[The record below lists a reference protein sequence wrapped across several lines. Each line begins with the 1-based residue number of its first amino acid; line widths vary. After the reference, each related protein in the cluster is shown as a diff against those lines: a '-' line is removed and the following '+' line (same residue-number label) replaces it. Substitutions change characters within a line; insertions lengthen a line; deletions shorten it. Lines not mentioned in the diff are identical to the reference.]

1 LLFDA
6 WHLSPTRLLGNEYR
20 QKSAIRFAAPAQFNS
35 KMLLVGDGLLT
46 QRRWLKRYRNDR
58 GEFALPWNLL
68 ASPQQETKPRIPNGM
83 RVYAIGDV
91 HGRVDLLNAA
101 FERIDATLTAHPIK
115 QSVQVFLGDYIDR
128 GPNSREV
135 IDALIARKKQHAVV
149 CLKGNH
155 ESYAVQFLSDPSVL
169 TEWRQFGGDSTLLSY
184 EVKPST
190 RSDPQPPEV
199 VAEAFSKALPSSHR
213 RFLEGLGL
221 SFTCGDFF
229 FTHAGVRPGIPLGQ
243 QREHDLL
250 WIRED
255 FLLHEEDFGKI
266 IVHGHT
272 PAKEPDVRPNR
283 INIDTGAYATGRLTC
298 LVLQAD
304 RMVFI

>member
-1 LLFDA
+1 LA
-6 WHLSPTRLLGNEYR
+6 WN
-20 QKSAIRFAAPAQFNS
+20 
-35 KMLLVGDGLLT
+35 V
-46 QRRWLKRYRNDR
+46 
-58 GEFALPWNLL
+58 L
-68 ASPQQETKPRIPNGM
+68 ASPQQEAKPRIPDGM

-91 HGRVDLLNAA
+91 HGRVDLLNAV
-101 FERIDATLTAHPIK
+101 FERIDATLRDFPIE
-115 QSVQVFLGDYIDR
+115 QSVQILLGDYIDR

-135 IDALIARKKQHAVV
+135 IDTLIARRKQHAMV

-155 ESYAVQFLSDPSVL
+155 ETYAAQLLSDPSVL
-169 TEWRQFGGDSTLLSY
+169 AEWTQYGGIQTLLSY
-184 EVKPST
+184 GVKPST
-190 RSDPQPPEV
+190 RGDPQPAED
-199 VAEAFSKALPSSHR
+199 VAKAFGKALPASHR

-229 FTHAGVRPGIPLGQ
+229 FTHAGVRPGVPLSQ
-243 QREHDLL
+243 QHEHDLL
-250 WIRED
+250 WIREE

-304 RMVFI
+304 RRVFI

>member
-1 LLFDA
+1 LA
-6 WHLSPTRLLGNEYR
+6 WN
-20 QKSAIRFAAPAQFNS
+20 
-35 KMLLVGDGLLT
+35 V
-46 QRRWLKRYRNDR
+46 
-58 GEFALPWNLL
+58 L
-68 ASPQQETKPRIPNGM
+68 ASSQEKATPRIPNGM
-83 RVYAIGDV
+83 RIYAIGDV
-91 HGRVDLLNAA
+91 HGRVDLLNAV
-101 FERIDATLTAHPIK
+101 FERIDATLKNHPIG
-115 QSVQVFLGDYIDR
+115 QSVQVLLGDYIDR

-135 IDALIARKKQHAVV
+135 IDALIARKKAHAMV

-169 TEWRQFGGDSTLLSY
+169 EEWTQFGGIQTLLSY
-184 EVKPST
+184 GVKPST
-190 RSDPQPPEV
+190 RSDPLSPED
-199 VAEAFSKALPSSHR
+199 VAKAFREALPASHR

-255 FLLHEEDFGKI
+255 FLLHEEDFEKI

-272 PAKEPDVRPNR
+272 PAKEPDVRSNR

-304 RMVFI
+304 RRVFI

>member
-1 LLFDA
+1 MIEER
-6 WHLSPTRLLGNEYR
+6 T
-20 QKSAIRFAAPAQFNS
+20 
-35 KMLLVGDGLLT
+35 
-46 QRRWLKRYRNDR
+46 
-58 GEFALPWNLL
+58 ALPWNLL
-68 ASPQQETKPRIPNGM
+68 ASPEQEAKPRIPNGM
-83 RVYAIGDV
+83 RIYAIGDI
-91 HGRVDLLNAA
+91 HGRVDLLNAV
-101 FERIDATLTAHPIK
+101 FERIDATLKDFPIK
-115 QSVQVFLGDYIDR
+115 QSVHVMLGDYIDR

-135 IDALIARKKQHAVV
+135 IDALIARRKQHSMV

-155 ESYAVQFLSDPSVL
+155 ESYAIQLLSDPSVL
-169 TEWRQFGGDSTLLSY
+169 TEWMQFGGAGTLLSY
-184 EVKPST
+184 EVKPPT
-190 RSDPQPPEV
+190 RSDPQLPEN
-199 VAEAFSKALPSSHR
+199 VANAFSKALPASHR

-221 SFTCGDFF
+221 SFTCGDYF
-229 FTHAGVRPGIPLGQ
+229 FTHAGVRPGVPLGQ

-272 PAKEPDVRPNR
+272 PAREPDVRPNR

>member
-1 LLFDA
+1 MA
-6 WHLSPTRLLGNEYR
+6 WN
-20 QKSAIRFAAPAQFNS
+20 
-35 KMLLVGDGLLT
+35 V
-46 QRRWLKRYRNDR
+46 
-58 GEFALPWNLL
+58 L
-68 ASPQQETKPRIPNGM
+68 ASSQEKAKPRIPNGM
-83 RVYAIGDV
+83 RIYAIGDV
-91 HGRVDLLNAA
+91 HGRVDLLNAV
-101 FERIDATLTAHPIK
+101 FERIDATLKDHPIG
-115 QSVQVFLGDYIDR
+115 QSVQILLGDYIDR

-135 IDALIARKKQHAVV
+135 IDALVARKKEHAMV

-155 ESYAVQFLSDPSVL
+155 ESYVVQFLSDPSAL
-169 TEWRQFGGDSTLLSY
+169 EEWTQFGGIQTLLSY
-184 EVKPST
+184 GVKPST
-190 RSDPQPPEV
+190 RSDPLSPED
-199 VAEAFSKALPSSHR
+199 VAKAFREALPASHR

-255 FLLHEEDFGKI
+255 FLLHEEDFEKI

-272 PAKEPDVRPNR
+272 PAKEPDVRSNR

-304 RMVFI
+304 RRVFI

>member
-1 LLFDA
+1 
-6 WHLSPTRLLGNEYR
+6 LGNEYVE
-20 QKSAIRFAAPAQFNS
+20 KSAIAFATATQINS
-35 KMLLVGDGLLT
+35 NSWLLGRGLLT
-46 QRRWLKRYRNDR
+46 QSRWLKRSYGDR
-58 GEFALPWNLL
+58 GANALTWNLL
-68 ASPQQETKPRIPNGM
+68 ASPQQEAMPRIPNGM

-91 HGRVDLLNAA
+91 HGRVDLLNAV
-101 FERIDATLTAHPIK
+101 FERIDATLRDFPIE
-115 QSVQVFLGDYIDR
+115 QSVQILLGDYIDR

-135 IDALIARKKQHAVV
+135 IDTLIARRKQHAIV

-155 ESYAVQFLSDPSVL
+155 ESYAVQLLSDPSVL
-169 TEWRQFGGDSTLLSY
+169 AEWTQYGGIQTLLSY
-184 EVKPST
+184 GVKPST
-190 RSDPQPPEV
+190 RSDPHP
-199 VAEAFSKALPSSHR
+199 AEDIVRAFREALPATHR
-213 RFLEGLGL
+213 RFLEGLAL

-229 FTHAGVRPGIPLGQ
+229 FTHAGVRPGIPLSQ

-255 FLLHEEDFGKI
+255 FMLHEEDFGKI

-272 PAKEPDVRPNR
+272 PAREPEVRPNR

-304 RMVFI
+304 RRVFI